1 MKCGALDK
9 LDLAKAYKK
18 AATDAGGAEVT
29 MDHLAPHLAATG
41 SSCGTCPVLLP
52 LAKKA
57 FEAHCEDLGATTDV
71 VREAVHEVVPDLG
84 AFIPKGG

>member
-9 LDLAKAYKK
+9 LDLADAYKK
-18 AATDAGGAEVT
+18 AANDAGDADVT
-29 MDHLAPHLAATG
+29 MSHLAPHLAATG
-41 SSCGTCPVLLP
+41 SSCGACSALLP

-57 FEAHCEDLGATTDV
+57 FEGHHAELETPADV
-71 VREAVHEVVPDLG
+71 VREAIHEVIPDLG

>member
-9 LDLAKAYKK
+9 LDLAKAYKR
-18 AATDAGGAEVT
+18 AANDAGEAEVT

-41 SSCGTCPVLLP
+41 SSCGVCPALLP

-57 FEAHCEDLGATTDV
+57 FESHKGALELNADKA
-71 VREAVHEVVPDLG
+71 EPMGAEVPVLNI
-84 AFIPKGG
+84 IPTRDI

>member
-9 LDLAKAYKK
+9 LDLAKAYMR
-18 AATDAGGAEVT
+18 AANDAGEADVT

-41 SSCGTCPVLLP
+41 SSCGACPALLP

-57 FEAHCEDLGATTDV
+57 FEGHQGEIETTADV
-71 VREAVHEVVPDLG
+71 VREAIHEVVPDLG
-84 AFIPKGG
+84 AYIPKGG